1 MWNRLFKEFD
11 CDTEHRIQAIF
22 SSIFIMQNRMQTA
35 GEKIQ
40 TQISMKQWLLLA
52 MAGSCPEPRTL
63 TNLGTLMGCSRQ
75 NVKKLALALEKQG
88 YVELILGSNNSVQVQ
103 FTVKAFEY
111 AKEMEERHAKTLQ
124 LLFEDFSEQEIEQL
138 FHLYSKLYSG
148 IERVENY
155 AKELTE
161 NEKSEEE

>member
-52 MAGSCPEPRTL
+52 MAGSCPKPRTL

>member
-1 MWNRLFKEFD
+1 MTDKKHSTR
-11 CDTEHRIQAIF
+11 
-22 SSIFIMQNRMQTA
+22 S
-35 GEKIQ
+35 
-40 TQISMKQWLLLA
+40 
-52 MAGSCPEPRTL
+52 L

-88 YVELILGSNNSVQVQ
+88 YVELILGGNNSVQVQ
-103 FTVKAFEY
+103 FTGKAFEY
-111 AKEMEERHAKTLQ
+111 EKEMEGRHAKTLQ
-124 LLFEDFSEQEIEQL
+124 LLFEDFSDEEIKQF

>member
-1 MWNRLFKEFD
+1 MWNRLLKEFD
-11 CDTEHRIQAIF
+11 CDMEHRIQAIF

-75 NVKKLALALEKQG
+75 NVKKLALALEKRG
-88 YVELILGSNNSVQVQ
+88 ENL
-103 FTVKAFEY
+103 
-111 AKEMEERHAKTLQ
+111 RHALV
-124 LLFEDFSEQEIEQL
+124 LVFGRAGFDSDFFRL
-138 FHLYSKLYSG
+138 
-148 IERVENY
+148 
-155 AKELTE
+155 
-161 NEKSEEE
+161 